1 MTEITDRSGV
11 LPELEVILGRIAEL
25 EMRLRERIDECAELT
40 EQVRCLEAER
50 KIRDEYLGSIEVVAV
65 RLDEVDRERI
75 AIEAARVTLQQQF
88 NAYRAAAGATIGEL
102 QAQLAGDRARLAE
115 LTSQVDEYHGRIS
128 SRFIDGFVNTRRRL
142 SIAPRRVASW
152 LTHR

>member
-1 MTEITDRSGV
+1 MTGTTDRSGV
-11 LPELEVILGRIAEL
+11 RPELDVVLGRIAEL

-50 KIRDEYLGSIEVVAV
+50 TIRDEYLGSIEVVAM
-65 RLDEVDRERI
+65 RLDEVDRERM
-75 AIEAARVTLQQQF
+75 AVEAAQVTLQEQF

-102 QAQLAGDRARLAE
+102 RAQLASDRARLAE
-115 LTSQVDEYHGRIS
+115 LTTQVEQYQGRLS
-128 SRFIDGFVNTRRRL
+128 SRFIDGFINKLRRL
-142 SIAPRRVASW
+142 SIAPRRVTSW